1 MNKTNKI
8 EFPFP
13 NRKFIKTSE
22 LLNKKYSYYIINR
35 MVKEGI
41 IKKINGTTYENLNY
55 SSDENDFLYVSGYV
69 DKGVVCLMSSAVYHG
84 LSTFRPNQID
94 VAIKQKSK
102 VAILPDWPSMGIYY
116 YSDKRYQLGIQII
129 SIDGGTF
136 QIYDKE
142 KTVCDLLTYRNK
154 YGIEDSL
161 SVLKKYLGEEDRNI
175 NKLLTYAEQLRCK
188 TTLMKYLEVLL

>member
-1 MNKTNKI
+1 MNKVNKI

-13 NRKFIKTSE
+13 NRKFIKTKD
-22 LLNKKYSYYIINR
+22 LLDKDYSYYIINR
-35 MVKEGI
+35 MVKEGF
-41 IKKINGTTYENLNY
+41 IKKVNGTTYENLNY

-69 DKGVVCLMSSAVYHG
+69 EEGIVCLMSAAVYHR
-84 LSTFRPNQID
+84 LSTFRQHQID

-102 VAILPDWPSMGIYY
+102 VSTLPKWPNIGIYY
-116 YSDKRYQLGIQII
+116 FSDKRYSIGAVTV

-161 SVLKKYLGEEDRNI
+161 AVLKNYLRQENRNI
-175 NKLLTYAEQLRCK
+175 NKLLFYAEELRCK
-188 TTLMKYLEVLL
+188 TILMKYLEVLL